1 MSPSSLLSYTIGKLL
16 ASELG
21 LLLFVCRPMLHFKA
35 NAHRVFVTNDSLPAS
50 PTGIHSLSGNLT
62 GIVSVVDSVY
72 SKHLYPGAIDVFFVY
87 FASFIF
93 IGTFGE
99 ATWS

>member
-1 MSPSSLLSYTIGKLL
+1 MS
-16 ASELG
+16 
-21 LLLFVCRPMLHFKA
+21 HFTA

-50 PTGIHSLSGNLT
+50 PTGIHSLLGNLT

-72 SKHLYPGAIDVFFVY
+72 SKLSYPGAIDVFVCL
-87 FASFIF
+87 ASFIF